1 MILCFSGTGNSR
13 YVAGQIVK
21 GINDE
26 ILSLNERIKRE
37 DFGAVPSLRPLGFVT
52 PTYAWRIPRIV
63 EDFIQKTEFT
73 GNNRAFFVMTCGSDT
88 GNAVKYL
95 RKLCA
100 IKKLDRTKSTLLN
113 FAFYPVVVSAKGFTA
128 TDSCISYK
136 KCEQVCPLN
145 NIRLEN
151 DKPVWGQA
159 CTHCMACI
167 SVCPPAAIEY
177 KQATQGKTRHYL
189 PLAD

>member
-13 YVAGQIVK
+13 YVAGQIAK

-37 DFGAVPSLRPLGFVT
+37 DFGAVPSLRPLVFVT

-95 RKLCA
+95 QKLCA
-100 IKKLDRTKSTLLN
+100 IKNWTEPKAR
-113 FAFYPVVVSAKGFTA
+113 
-128 TDSCISYK
+128 C
-136 KCEQVCPLN
+136 
-145 NIRLEN
+145 
-151 DKPVWGQA
+151 
-159 CTHCMACI
+159 
-167 SVCPPAAIEY
+167 
-177 KQATQGKTRHYL
+177 
-189 PLAD
+189 